1 MNLYGRLTSREVTR
15 IKRTFNNL
23 RWVSYSS
30 RSLIIIIYF
39 LWNKISKQ
47 YFSWTVMRPISP
59 THHCMSGNVYKQ
71 TSPEIPE
78 VTSTRCTIMG
88 FLRETSLIWVISLG
102 VKLWLVYFRSLHIC
116 KNYHINAKYMI
127 NKNKEGHKLLYG
139 IEWNWQHIYV

>member
-1 MNLYGRLTSREVTR
+1 MKLYGRLTSREVTR

-23 RWVSYSS
+23 RWVSNSS

-39 LWNKISKQ
+39 LWNMISKQ

-78 VTSTRCTIMG
+78 VICTR
-88 FLRETSLIWVISLG
+88 RLIWVINLG